1 MNQRRSIASYRAID
15 LIIFAALLIVFEGII
30 ARVSSGHRFAGQPY
44 TVSLAAALTGI
55 VFMRWGAWGAIHAV
69 LSGLVLC
76 FTQKATPNQYL
87 IYTLGNLFSL
97 FALPLYGKLGRQ
109 RISEE
114 RFLFLPVSLCVLLLM
129 QAGRAIIA
137 LITGAN
143 SAAANL
149 FFTTDSLSA
158 VFTVLITWVSKKQD
172 GLYEDQL
179 HYLNRINDEAK
190 TKEDTGESD

>member
-87 IYTLGNLFSL
+87 IYAVGNLFSL
-97 FALPLYGKLGRQ
+97 FALPLYAKLGRQ

-143 SAAANL
+143 GAAAIL